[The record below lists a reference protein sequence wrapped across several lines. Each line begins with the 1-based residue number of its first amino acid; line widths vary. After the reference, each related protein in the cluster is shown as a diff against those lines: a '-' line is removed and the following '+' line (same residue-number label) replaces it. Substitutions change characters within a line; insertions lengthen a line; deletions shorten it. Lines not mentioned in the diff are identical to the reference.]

1 MSRDW
6 MATLL
11 HSVLLAVRNVGVVTA
26 IQNPPIYN
34 HSGIIIRR
42 NYINWFSVPYCSE
55 HF

>member
-11 HSVLLAVRNVGVVTA
+11 HSVLLAVRNVGVVTK
-26 IQNPPIYN
+26 ILQYVYN
-34 HSGIIIRR
+34 HSGIIIPR